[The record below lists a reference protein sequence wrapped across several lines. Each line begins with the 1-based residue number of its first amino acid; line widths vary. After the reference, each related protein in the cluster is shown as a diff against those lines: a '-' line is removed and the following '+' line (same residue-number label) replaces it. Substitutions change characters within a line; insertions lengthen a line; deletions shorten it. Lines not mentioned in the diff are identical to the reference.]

1 MAKPAGEK
9 KRDSRRDSILKDE
22 EWKGVLRWIHDA
34 EENPAGFVKSI
45 TDNVQDFA
53 KFWKQLAAE
62 HDEIIEES
70 NNIVEKNG
78 QLAND
83 LAEANDEL
91 QQTRRDLDGAND
103 EILTRTVDA
112 EALRDAKLTI
122 RYLEKRLEESVIA
135 RAVTPAMST
144 MTQQKRKA
152 LPDPAKFDQPVNHQ
166 AGNASKYRVW
176 KQELLRKIQTDLRN
190 ESDEDCL
197 NYALTRVGDDT
208 ALALSALM
216 SDPNRTPKVTTVEQM
231 LELLDNRY
239 ISPNALKNAK
249 ISYRA
254 CMQYGK
260 PFEDFLAQFCMLAA
274 DARISEEEQM
284 DDFKAR
290 LNHTLRGYCVSVRP
304 KESFTVFVDEIREI
318 AWDADQLEKQKAK
331 TAKGRAQAA
340 SGSKDESSPVSTS
353 TDKPKTYVKTDTR
366 QCYAC
371 KKFGHIATDCP
382 EKKTGDKQPES
393 PKELPST
400 KSQ

>member
-1 MAKPAGEK
+1 MAKPPGTTK
-9 KRDSRRDSILKDE
+9 KDDRRGSILNDE
-22 EWKGVLRWIHDA
+22 DWRDVLRWIGDA
-34 EENPAGFVKSI
+34 EANPARFTKNI
-45 TDNVQDFA
+45 IDNLQDFA

-62 HDEIIEES
+62 HDDVIEES
-70 NNIVEKNG
+70 NNAAQKSD
-78 QLAND
+78 QLADD
-83 LAEANDEL
+83 LAEANEEL

-103 EILTRTVDA
+103 ELAARTVDA
-112 EALRDAKLTI
+112 EALREAKTTI

-135 RAVTPAMST
+135 RATTPAMST
-144 MTQQKRKA
+144 THQKRKA
-152 LPDPAKFDQPVNHQ
+152 LPDPTKFDQPVNHQ

-176 KQELLRKIQTDLRN
+176 KQELLRKIQTDLKN

-249 ISYRA
+249 IAYRA

-274 DARISEEEQM
+274 DARIPEEEQM

-290 LNHTLRGYCVSVRP
+290 LNHTLRGYCMSVRP
-304 KESFTVFVDEIREI
+304 KESFTAFVDEIREI
-318 AWDADQLEKQKAK
+318 AWDADQLEKQKSK

-340 SGSKDESSPVSTS
+340 SSTKDESSPASTGT
-353 TDKPKTYVKTDTR
+353 TDKPKTNPGVDTR
-366 QCYAC
+366 KCYAC
-371 KKFGHIATDCP
+371 NKFGHISTNCP
-382 EKKTGDKQPES
+382 EKRTGDKPTES

-400 KSQ
+400 KSP